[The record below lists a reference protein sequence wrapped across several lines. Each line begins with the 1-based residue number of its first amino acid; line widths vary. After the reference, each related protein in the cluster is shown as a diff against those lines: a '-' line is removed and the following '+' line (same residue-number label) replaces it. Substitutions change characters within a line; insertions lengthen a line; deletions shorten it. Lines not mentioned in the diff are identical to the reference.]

1 MGVDAAID
9 ITTEERQT
17 VLALLQRHLPGTAAW
32 VYGSRVKWT
41 SRPQSDLDLVV
52 FATPEQRS
60 QVGDLREAF
69 EESNLPFRVDLFVWD
84 DVPDSFREQIQE
96 DHVVLVDTGQRD
108 MSDEGVYRRLEDC
121 MESIIDYRGKT
132 PRKTSSGIPLIYSQS
147 RKARKDRDTNR
158 IHRARPLCF
167 LDATWHAAIW

>member
-17 VLALLQRHLPGTAAW
+17 VLGLLQRHLPGTAAW

-41 SRPQSDLDLVV
+41 STPKSDLDIVV
-52 FATPEQRS
+52 FATPEQRP

-84 DVPDSFREQIQE
+84 GVPESFRGQIE
-96 DHVVLVDTGQRD
+96 AEHVALAPKG
-108 MSDEGVYRRLEDC
+108 E
-121 MESIIDYRGKT
+121 
-132 PRKTSSGIPLIYSQS
+132 
-147 RKARKDRDTNR
+147 
-158 IHRARPLCF
+158 RAG
-167 LDATWHAAIW
+167 

>member
-52 FATPEQRS
+52 FATPEQRP

-84 DVPDSFREQIQE
+84 EVPDSFRARIEAE
-96 DHVVLVDTGQRD
+96 HVTLAATGERQDDERWKEVPLGNLVDIYDGPHATPK
-108 MSDEGVYRRLEDC
+108 
-121 MESIIDYRGKT
+121 KT
-132 PRKTSSGIPLIYSQS
+132 PRGPIFLGISNLASGRLDITQTQHLSEPGLSQLDT
-147 RKARKDRDTNR
+147 AR
-158 IHRARPLCF
+158 
-167 LDATWHAAIW
+167 HA